1 VVFLRSFFFSALIF
15 LVVCADGFSPAAAQ
29 TPDPQTGS
37 QPAAKPDSKPTAVQP
52 SATKPPVS
60 KKKPAPAT
68 SAKPAKKPVHT
79 ASRRNTPRLRRMRQA
94 FVASAT
100 LKPMARQLLQDRTPQ
115 AYAGVEAFARKHS
128 AEDAGSLAWLAVGY
142 ARYLD
147 HDYAQ
152 AIDPLNRAKP
162 HAGDIGDYVAYYLAA
177 SYLASGR
184 TPEAVAALS
193 SFDETF
199 PDSLLARDAHVLYAS
214 ALLTDNRPKDAIAL
228 LEKDREPI
236 RSDIE
241 LVLGRAYAA
250 AGDPAKAVTV
260 LRHLYFTLPLSPE
273 AASAQ
278 SELQKLASTPGV
290 SPPTFEDQRTR
301 ADLLAHAKKYSDA
314 ADAYR
319 DLLRA
324 AIPADKP
331 FIQLALAEMLHHSN
345 QDREAKQLLNSVQ
358 IAAPEIAAERL
369 YDLGE
374 MQRAADQDDAFL
386 QTVADIRKA
395 SPTSP
400 FLEQALLNAGNIY
413 LLRKDYDNAIASYR
427 EIDQRFPTSPRAH
440 YAHWKTAWLT
450 FRQGRNAEAKALFE
464 QQVAFY
470 PDSNEAPAALYWRAR
485 LAEEDGDTALAT
497 AFYQKINDRFRN
509 YYYGPSA
516 RQREDQLLAAAD
528 SAKADPEKN
537 DPPSADRPSSD
548 VPKSD
553 APSTDPTKNDP
564 PKTDASRN
572 DPPKA
577 NPPHYV
583 ILDRIPPL
591 STKPITDDFA
601 PEDNL
606 RVQKARLLENGGLLD
621 FAVRELRAA
630 AEEEKGSWLPAEIAR
645 MYIDVGRYDVAV
657 ETLKRAVPSYFA
669 IDLAALPRS
678 YWEALF
684 PKPYWAD
691 LRKFSSANALDP
703 YMVASLIRQESEFNP
718 NAVSNKNALGL
729 MQLLPSVGKGV
740 AKQEK
745 LKHFSTQQLF
755 TPAVNLQLGTRYF
768 RSMVDQFGGF
778 EYALAAYDAGDDR
791 VRDWQA
797 AGKYRDIY
805 EFVESIPFTE
815 TREYVQAIMRNANV
829 YRQLYGAP

>member
-1 VVFLRSFFFSALIF
+1 M
-15 LVVCADGFSPAAAQ
+15 
-29 TPDPQTGS
+29 
-37 QPAAKPDSKPTAVQP
+37 
-52 SATKPPVS
+52 
-60 KKKPAPAT
+60 
-68 SAKPAKKPVHT
+68 H
-79 ASRRNTPRLRRMRQA
+79 QA

-147 HDYAQ
+147 HDYAH

-177 SYLASGR
+177 SYLESGR

-228 LEKDREPI
+228 LERDREPI
-236 RSDIE
+236 RSDLE
-241 LVLGRAYAA
+241 MALGRAYAA
-250 AGDPAKAVTV
+250 AGDPAKAVTA

-278 SELQKLASTPGV
+278 AELQKLASTPGI

-314 ADAYR
+314 AEAYR
-319 DLLRA
+319 DLLRG

-331 FIQLALAEMLHHSN
+331 FIQLALAEMLHHSG
-345 QDREAKQLLNSVQ
+345 QDRDAKQLLNSVP

-369 YDLGE
+369 YDIGE

-413 LLRKDYDNAIASYR
+413 LLRKDYDDAIASYR

-464 QQVAFY
+464 QQIVFY
-470 PDSNEAPAALYWRAR
+470 PDSNEVPAALYWRAR
-485 LAEEDGDTALAT
+485 LAEEDNETALAS
-497 AFYQKINDRFRN
+497 AFYQKIIDRFQN

-516 RQREDQLLAAAD
+516 RERRARLQAAAD
-528 SAKADPEKN
+528 PAKN
-537 DPPSADRPSSD
+537 DPGNADGPNNDPQKTDRPNSD
-548 VPKSD
+548 
-553 APSTDPTKNDP
+553 
-564 PKTDASRN
+564 
-572 DPPKA
+572 
-577 NPPHYV
+577 PPHYV

-591 STKPITDDFA
+591 SAQPIAEDAA

-621 FAVRELRAA
+621 FAVRELKAA

-669 IDLAALPRS
+669 IDLSALPRS

-684 PKPYWAD
+684 PKPYWTD
-691 LRKFSSANALDP
+691 LKKFSSANALDP

-718 NAVSNKNALGL
+718 NAISNKNALGL
-729 MQLLPSVGKGV
+729 MQLLPKVGKGV
-740 AKQEK
+740 AKEEK

-755 TPAVNLQLGTRYF
+755 TPAINLQLGTRYF